1 MSFFKRTLVAVIV
14 AAFACASAVF
24 GYDPPKG
31 GVFLPS
37 IYSPW
42 GLASTPTVTGD
53 PSPWAA
59 MMNPS
64 ATGGTQLT
72 QFEAAYTGVSDFK
85 AGGQGWGS
93 AASLSFSLPVPYG
106 VWGGGARFFS
116 VPGTMTGMPLG
127 TFGSIRGSFSKD
139 LFPNLYIGSAL
150 DITMGGNG
158 SFGWGV
164 GLDLGATWFAG
175 NLGFLKDTRFGLS
188 ILNIG
193 KGYAAAPITGIFG
206 GTASSYPSAFTLGLG
221 MRSYLLQTYNW
232 NLDVAVDLWSPSFQD
247 LGLGL
252 SVGLGFRDFASL
264 RLGWSV
270 GLRDAIAGSGRS
282 YLPALGLSGT
292 IPLGK
297 GFALGKNRYKDAS
310 IGVAASAA
318 PLYDGLFAIGAGFNL
333 SFGVKDKSAPVI
345 DAKLPVAFR
354 GVEYISPNEDGQKD
368 KLEIPVKITDER
380 YIAGWEL
387 KIEDKSSGKVF
398 RTIGASDDRPDS
410 ITGLAALGQAFIY
423 TRKGIEI
430 PESIVWDG
438 RDDKGAKVP
447 DGSYTV
453 SLSAVDDNGNT
464 NLDYMS
470 CMVVVVDQESPE
482 PLAKPVDALRMIFS
496 PDSDGSRD
504 SFTLRNS
511 KRNANGKESDE
522 WKAEIVN
529 AEGKAVRTRKE
540 NGTAP
545 SDFTWDGTDNEGKR
559 VPDGAYS
566 FRLSSRDEAGNQA
579 SSEVRGIVVNTS
591 KPAVSIAADE
601 TVISPNG
608 DGSRDSLH
616 IVSSVESFEGLES
629 WTIVVRDE
637 ERRNQWTVSGAGDS
651 RPSASY
657 LFAGRS
663 DKGESLADGQYEASI
678 KLEYVNGYAPEKLSA
693 PFYIDK
699 TPPSATIA
707 LADATTVFS
716 PDGDGSRDNFTFA
729 FSGTEEDTWNLVIRD
744 GKKNEKLVRRYAQA
758 LPEALEWNGKDDQ
771 GRVVP
776 DGDYEVYVFAV
787 DKAGNSFAAT
797 SKSVRVDT
805 RRPTIALTPDKEA
818 FSPNGDG
825 VAESAVII
833 PAISTTEGLV
843 SWSLSILASEKDAP
857 VGLTFSGD
865 GTELPASRYVFD
877 GRGGDG
883 SALPE
888 GAYRAKLDVAYINGY
903 RASAESPDVILDRT
917 FPKAQAKLDRTSF
930 NPAGSAGQAKLAIAQ
945 SGSAEE
951 SWTGRILDASGVTL
965 KRWTF
970 VGEPET
976 IAWDGLSDGGLA
988 VPDGTYRY
996 VISATDRAGN
1006 AFSSA
1011 ALPFEID
1018 TLRKEA
1024 KLAADSAAFSP
1035 NGDGVKD
1042 RLSFA
1047 AEATAAAKLTS
1058 WSLRVTPADADG
1070 AAATQAV
1077 KSWQGAANMPRVFEW
1092 NGQTDAGVSAPDGA
1106 YRAALKLTYANGDSA
1121 EAAVGPF
1128 IVDRIAPRAS
1138 VKASNALFSPNGDGV
1153 LDSVT
1158 FAQEGS
1164 SGDVYLG
1171 AMKNA
1176 RGEEVARWTWTDA
1189 PASFTWDGTD
1199 SSQGQV
1205 ADGDYY
1211 YELASSD
1218 AAGNRYASGKVK
1230 VTIETEK
1237 KSVRLDL
1244 DRRAFSPN
1252 GDGYR
1257 DELAIGIAVLAPEKV
1272 KAHEL
1277 RIVAQEG
1284 PMAMTTVR
1292 QWKGSGPIPQRA
1304 VWRGET
1310 DSGVQAPDGRYA
1322 VSATVNYMNGDE
1334 VEASAPTVLMDRV
1347 FPKIEVSAS
1356 LEMFSPNGDGRSDT
1370 VDIRQTSVSGDDWVG
1385 SLRAADGKI
1394 VKSYTW
1400 QGEARSFT
1408 WDGRDNTG
1416 ATVRDGVYR
1425 YGAESVDGAG
1435 NKTSS
1440 PEIAIAVETEK
1451 KAVRLDVNTLAFSPN
1466 GDGKKDSVTLGVSAQ
1481 YPERLKSFELLI
1493 VQNGADASA
1502 LPVRSWKGSTDIR
1515 GQYAWDGTTDSGI
1528 PAPEG
1533 AYRAVLSV
1541 LYKNDDA
1548 ARSEV
1553 GPFILDRVAPQ
1564 ATVRLSSAI
1573 FSPNGDG
1580 RSDTVSITQDSV
1592 PGDDWQGQIISSADK
1607 IVKTWSW
1614 NGKVESVAW
1623 DGRNQAGA
1631 AVPDGLY
1638 YYELRSIDKADNS
1651 FVSERLPVEVDA
1663 AKKTVRLDVDQKAFS
1678 PNGDGVKDA
1687 LYINIQ
1693 APRTQTLREYE
1704 VTVYGLDAAGK
1715 RQANPVRAWRGAA
1728 GDGAGLQDQ
1737 YVWDGRTD
1745 SGIMA
1750 PDGSYMAAMR
1760 LLYNNDDAFS
1770 LAGTPV
1776 VLDTVAPRI
1785 AASTAAKLFSPNG
1798 DGNKDTL
1805 AITQNSSVGDDW
1817 TGRVRNAS
1825 GAAVRTWTWKNE
1837 ARSFVWDG
1845 KDASGAFVRD
1855 GAYTYD
1861 VSATDAAGNTASA
1874 RIDGIMVDATRPRV
1888 FVTTSDNGMS
1898 PNGDGVRDE
1907 VSFTLVVEQREGIE
1921 SWRFSLLDRQGVEK
1935 SFFGGTGSEVPAR
1948 LVWDGRDLQGN
1959 ILQGDYSGKLVVRYE
1974 KGDVAQA
1981 TSSSVLVDVDPPSV
1995 SIKVDPEYFSPDGD
2009 GVGDKLSFFVDV
2021 DAAAGIVDWKLEVN
2035 EQAVVE
2041 SSNPNA
2047 MSSER
2052 LFVQWSG
2059 KGKPAARI
2067 DWDGKSARGEL
2078 VEAATDYPF
2087 KFVAHDALGNSTT
2100 VSGVIAV
2107 DVLVIRD
2114 GDRLK
2119 IKIPSIVFRANYAD
2133 FVGLSSDIVAR
2144 NEKVVERVAQILN
2157 KFPDYRIL
2165 IEGHANNVGKMLGY
2179 PQAKI
2184 DAEET
2189 KELIPLSAG
2198 RAELVRAM
2206 LVKYGVD
2213 ARRLSVEGLGSS
2225 KPVVSFSDVEN
2236 RWKNRRVEFV
2246 LIKN

>member
-14 AAFACASAVF
+14 AAFACAFAVF

-37 IYSPW
+37 IYAPW

-53 PSPWAA
+53 ASPWAA

-64 ATGGTQLT
+64 VTGGTQLT
-72 QFEAAYTGVSDFK
+72 QFEAAYTGISDFK

-116 VPGTMTGMPLG
+116 APGTMTGMPLG
-127 TFGSIRGSFSKD
+127 TFGSLRGSFSKD
-139 LFPNLYIGSAL
+139 LFPNLYVGSAL

-193 KGYAAAPITGIFG
+193 KGYAAAPIAGIFG

-232 NLDVAVDLWSPSFQD
+232 NVDVAVDLWSPAFQD

-282 YLPALGLSGT
+282 YLPAFGLSGT

-318 PLYDGLFAIGAGFNL
+318 PLYDGLVAVGAGFNL
-333 SFGVKDKSAPVI
+333 SFGIKDKSAPVI

-354 GVEYISPNEDGQKD
+354 GVDYISPNGDGQQD
-368 KLEIPVKITDER
+368 MLEIPVKITDER
-380 YIAGWEL
+380 YLSGWEL

-410 ITGLAALGQAFIY
+410 ITGLAALGQAFVY
-423 TRKGIEI
+423 TRKGVEV
-430 PESIVWDG
+430 PESIAWDG
-438 RDDKGAKVP
+438 RDDKGALVP
-447 DGSYTV
+447 DGTYTV
-453 SLSAVDDNGNT
+453 SLTAVDDNGNA
-464 NLDYMS
+464 NVDYMS
-470 CMVVVVDQESPE
+470 CMVVVVDQEKPE
-482 PLAKPVDALRMIFS
+482 PQAKPVDALRMIFS
-496 PDSDGSRD
+496 PDGDGSRD

-522 WKAEIVN
+522 WKAEVVN
-529 AEGKAVRTRKE
+529 SEGKTVRTRKE

-559 VPDGAYS
+559 VPDGSYS

-579 SSEVRGIVVNTS
+579 SSEVRGIIVNTS
-591 KPAVSIAADE
+591 KPAVAIAADE

-608 DGSRDSLH
+608 DGARDTLH
-616 IVSSVESFEGLES
+616 IVSSVESFDGLES
-629 WTIVVRDE
+629 WRVFVLDP
-637 ERRNQWTVSGAGDS
+637 ERKEVWTVSGAGDS
-651 RPSASY
+651 HPDASY
-657 LFAGRS
+657 LFSGRS
-663 DKGESLADGQYEASI
+663 SKGEVLADGQYEAGI
-678 KLEYVNGYAPEKLSA
+678 ELRYVNGYSPQKLSA
-693 PFYIDK
+693 PFYMDR

-707 LADATTVFS
+707 LADANTIFS
-716 PDGDGSRDNFTFA
+716 PDGDGNRDTFTFA
-729 FSGTEEDTWNLVIRD
+729 FSGSEEDTWNLVIRD
-744 GKKNEKLVRRYAQA
+744 SKKNEKVVRRYAQL

-787 DKAGNSFAAT
+787 DRAGNSFATT

-825 VAESAVII
+825 VAESAAIV
-833 PAISTTEGLV
+833 PEISTTEGLV
-843 SWSLSILASEKDAP
+843 SWTFSIQPAAKGAS
-857 VGLTFSGD
+857 VGLAFSGD
-865 GTELPASRYVFD
+865 GAELPAARYVFD

-888 GAYRAKLDVAYINGY
+888 GAYKAKLDVAYINGY
-903 RASAESPDVILDRT
+903 RASAESSEIILDRT
-917 FPKAQAKLDRTSF
+917 FPAAQAKLDRGSF
-930 NPAGSAGQAKLAIAQ
+930 NPAGSAGQARLSIAQ
-945 SGSAEE
+945 SGSVEE
-951 SWTGRILDASGVTL
+951 SWTGRILDASGNAV

-970 VGEPET
+970 AGEPAPIT
-976 IAWDGLSDGGLA
+976 WDGLSDGGLA
-988 VPDGTYRY
+988 VPDGAYRY
-996 VISATDRAGN
+996 VVSSTDRAGN

-1024 KLAADSAAFSP
+1024 KFAADGAAFSP

-1042 RLSFA
+1042 KLSFT
-1047 AEATAAAKLTS
+1047 AEATAPAKLTS
-1058 WSLRVTPADADG
+1058 WSLRITPADADG
-1070 AAATQAV
+1070 AAQLQAV
-1077 KSWQGAANMPRVFEW
+1077 KSWQGAANMPRTFEW
-1092 NGQTDAGVSAPDGA
+1092 NGQTDAGVAAPDGA
-1106 YRAALKLTYANGDSA
+1106 YRAALQLTYANGDSA

-1138 VKASNALFSPNGDGV
+1138 VKASVALFSPNGDGV

-1158 FAQEGS
+1158 FTQEGN
-1164 SGDVYLG
+1164 SGDLYLG
-1171 AMKNA
+1171 TMKNA

-1205 ADGDYY
+1205 PDGDYF
-1211 YELASSD
+1211 YELTSAD
-1218 AAGNRYASGKVK
+1218 AAGNRYASGKFK

-1272 KAHEL
+1272 KAYEL

-1292 QWKGSGPIPQRA
+1292 QWKGSGPISQRA

-1322 VSATVNYMNGDE
+1322 VSATVNYLNGDE

-1356 LEMFSPNGDGRSDT
+1356 LDMFSPNGDGRSDT
-1370 VDIRQTSVSGDDWVG
+1370 VDIRQSSAPGDDWVG
-1385 SLRAADGKI
+1385 SIRAADGAV
-1394 VKSYTW
+1394 VKNYTW
-1400 QGEARSFT
+1400 QNEVKSFT
-1408 WDGRDNTG
+1408 WDGRDDTG

-1435 NKTSS
+1435 NKTTS

-1451 KAVRLDVNTLAFSPN
+1451 KAIRLDANTLAFSPN
-1466 GDGKKDSVTLGVSAQ
+1466 GDGKKDSIVLGVSAQ
-1481 YPERLKSFELLI
+1481 YPERIKEFELLI
-1493 VQNGADASA
+1493 LQNGADASA
-1502 LPVRSWKGSTDIR
+1502 LPVRRWKGSTDIR

-1541 LYKNDDA
+1541 LYRNDDA

-1553 GPFILDRVAPQ
+1553 GPFILDRIAPQ

-1580 RSDTVSITQDSV
+1580 RSDTVTIAQDSV

-1607 IVKTWSW
+1607 IVKTWTW
-1614 NGKVESVAW
+1614 NGKVESVVW

-1631 AVPDGLY
+1631 MAPDGLY
-1638 YYELRSIDKADNS
+1638 YYELRSIDQADNS
-1651 FVSERLPVEVDA
+1651 FVSERLPVEIDA
-1663 AKKTVRLDVDQKAFS
+1663 SKKTVRLDVDQKAFS

-1693 APRTQTLREYE
+1693 APKAQSLREYE
-1704 VTVYGLDAAGK
+1704 VAVYGLDAAGK
-1715 RQANPVRAWRGAA
+1715 RQANPVRAWRGAS
-1728 GDGAGLQDQ
+1728 GESAGLQDQ

-1750 PDGSYMAAMR
+1750 PDGSYMATMR

-1770 LAGTPV
+1770 LASAPV
-1776 VLDTVAPRI
+1776 VLDTVAPKI
-1785 AASTAAKLFSPNG
+1785 AASAAAKLFSPNG

-1825 GAAVRTWTWKNE
+1825 GAMVRSWTWKNE
-1837 ARSFVWDG
+1837 AKSFLWDG

-1874 RIDGIMVDATRPRV
+1874 RIDGIVVDATRPRV
-1888 FVTTSDNGMS
+1888 FVTASDNGMS

-1921 SWRFSLLDRQGVEK
+1921 SWRFSLLDKQGVEK

-1959 ILQGDYSGKLVVRYE
+1959 ILQGDYTGKLVVRYT

-1981 TSSSVLVDVDPPSV
+1981 TSSSVLVDVDPPNV
-1995 SIKVDPEYFSPDGD
+1995 GIKVDPEYFSPDGD

-2021 DAAAGIVDWKLEVN
+2021 DAAAGIVDWKLEVS

-2052 LFVQWSG
+2052 LFAQWSG
-2059 KGKPAARI
+2059 KGKPPAKI
-2067 DWDGKSARGEL
+2067 EWDGKSTRGEL

-2144 NEKVVERVAQILN
+2144 NEKVVARVAQILN

-2198 RAELVRAM
+2198 RAELVRTM
-2206 LVKYGVD
+2206 LVKNGVD